1 MFPNPTSSSVRIEV
15 DAAWNGAQASVYDV
29 QGKEVWHGMLTS
41 GLTLDVT
48 SWNPGTYFL
57 ATTDD
62 QGHTL
67 SRTLVVK

>member
-1 MFPNPTSSSVRIEV
+1 MFPNPTSSNVRLNV
-15 DAAWNGAQASVYDV
+15 GAAWNRAEASVYDV
-29 QGKEVWHGMLTS
+29 QGKEMWRGVLTP
-41 GLTLDVT
+41 GLTLDVA

>member
-1 MFPNPTSSSVRIEV
+1 MQRCRQVDRYCLGAVRPLGP
-15 DAAWNGAQASVYDV
+15 DDV
-29 QGKEVWHGMLTS
+29 QGQEVWRGVLTP